1 MRPIENINMIILFQ
15 NNQILQDWLSVVSC
29 CNIFK
34 HKLFAFTTSSHKKLS
49 LFIDRCYPEKQFYNN
64 ETKNKPSLN
73 KTMSWFRHQKFAN
86 GFFCEILDT
95 FTHRSRYF
103 KPFLNKILNS
113 RSLSSWGCV
122 EATVLST
129 APERYTVVQC
139 TLMYS
144 DVCLLTPVKREWTKQ
159 LLFLLDFLYS
169 TRANFSFRPCAMH
182 NWAKYFLKFF

>member
-1 MRPIENINMIILFQ
+1 MKALIWVEFQLNGDHQLFFTSTITFKLELNFNLARGQIIVALSPIQ
-15 NNQILQDWLSVVSC
+15 
-29 CNIFK
+29 
-34 HKLFAFTTSSHKKLS
+34 FT
-49 LFIDRCYPEKQFYNN
+49 N
-64 ETKNKPSLN
+64 E
-73 KTMSWFRHQKFAN
+73 R
-86 GFFCEILDT
+86 
-95 FTHRSRYF
+95 
-103 KPFLNKILNS
+103 LNS

-182 NWAKYFLKFF
+182 NWAKCFLNFFKGSV

>member
-1 MRPIENINMIILFQ
+1 MYIKYKTGQCESSNLSWVLTQWWPSPFFYFNNYLQVGTKYNLAHVPLLPIQFLNE
-15 NNQILQDWLSVVSC
+15 S
-29 CNIFK
+29 
-34 HKLFAFTTSSHKKLS
+34 LS
-49 LFIDRCYPEKQFYNN
+49 L
-64 ETKNKPSLN
+64 
-73 KTMSWFRHQKFAN
+73 
-86 GFFCEILDT
+86 
-95 FTHRSRYF
+95 
-103 KPFLNKILNS
+103 

-144 DVCLLTPVKREWTKQ
+144 DVCLLTPVKREWAKQ

-182 NWAKYFLKFF
+182 NWAKYFLNFFKGSVMLIPTSW